1 MMRTRTEA
9 RIGVVVG
16 LALALVA
23 AGCSR
28 APKPKVVPPPADTT
42 KTTAAPADTV
52 SVAPVKK
59 GSSSTA
65 PKATT
70 RNGASFPGASAG
82 SSTSAPA
89 VVPQISAAEQERLAR
104 ETTTA
109 IEGAQKVLDS
119 VDATKLDAERTRK
132 HVIAKDFLAQANE
145 ALTRR
150 EYERAQGLAVKAKLL
165 AEEIAAK

>member
-1 MMRTRTEA
+1 MKRA
-9 RIGVVVG
+9 RRAGRIAALLV
-16 LALALVA
+16 LALAVAA

-28 APKPKVVPPPADTT
+28 APKPKVVPAESTMAAADST
-42 KTTAAPADTV
+42 KAAPA
-52 SVAPVKK
+52 KK
-59 GSSSTA
+59 SSPSASAAT
-65 PKATT
+65 KTT
-70 RNGASFPGASAG
+70 RNGASFPGTSAG

-89 VVPQISAAEQERLAR
+89 VVPQVSAADQERLAR

-109 IEGAQKVLDS
+109 IEGAQKALDS

-165 AEEIAAK
+165 AEEIAK